1 MNIDFNFEDRLGVD
15 GLNGLI
21 EGGGNFLNSSVGI
34 ALVWAG
40 MVGLFMW
47 LASRSNPF
55 QEKWKA
61 WEGSIITGIKL
72 AEKEIPDDTP
82 NSGLA
87 KLDAALRFV
96 LNAYA
101 EANNGKQPS
110 AKEVEQIRQGIQ
122 IKHADLDRFG
132 GLSKPKEAS
141 L

>member
-1 MNIDFNFEDRLGVD
+1 MDVSGIIEALGKFFNSGIGFA
-15 GLNGLI
+15 LI
-21 EGGGNFLNSSVGI
+21 
-34 ALVWAG
+34 WAG
-40 MVGLFMW
+40 MVGVFLW
-47 LASRSNPF
+47 LASKFNPF
-55 QEKWKA
+55 QETWKKY
-61 WEGSIITGIKL
+61 EGSIITGIKL
-72 AEKEIPDDTP
+72 AEKQIPDDTP

-101 EANNGKQPS
+101 EANSGKQPS
-110 AKEVEQIRQGIQ
+110 AKEIEQIRQGIQ